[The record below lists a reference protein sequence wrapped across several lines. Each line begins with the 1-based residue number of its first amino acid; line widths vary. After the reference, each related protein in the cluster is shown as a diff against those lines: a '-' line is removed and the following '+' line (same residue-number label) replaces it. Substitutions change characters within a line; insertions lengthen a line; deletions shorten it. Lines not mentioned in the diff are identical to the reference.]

1 MILRSDTPVFT
12 IPDSFVHE
20 LALRAADLAPRK
32 LALHDLATGRGY
44 SFGELRE
51 AVHRAAAGLQA
62 QGFKP
67 GDVFAIACPNGADF
81 VLAYFAVLRL
91 GGIVTTLNP
100 AYTAHEMAHQ
110 LKDSGAAWL
119 LAAAGILPKAMEAAG
134 SAGLREVFVT
144 GSGEDGSGATVFSSL
159 DGEAASLPEGP
170 MEAPPRLAVLPYSSG
185 TTGLPKGVMLTH
197 RNLVSNMVQGAL
209 FGLVADDVVL
219 GVLPLFHIF
228 GMNVVMNT
236 GLATGCSLVLMP
248 KFDLE
253 EFLRAIQTH
262 RITFAFLV
270 PPILLALAKH
280 PMVEQFDLSS
290 LRCIISGAAPLG
302 EGLINEVQAR
312 LPHCQVRQ
320 GYGLT
325 ETSPVVLV
333 APEDGSTPPGSV
345 GRLVAGTEC
354 QIVDPLSGAVLPP
367 GERGE
372 LWLRGPQIMRGYLNQ
387 PEETARVLDADGWFH
402 SGDIAVIDPKGFVSI
417 VDRLKEL
424 IKVKGLQVA
433 PAELEALLVTHPAVA
448 DAAVIPVPD
457 ASAGEIPK
465 AFVVLKAGA
474 KAGVDELME
483 FIAARVAPYKR
494 IRLLDMLDEIPK
506 SPSGKILRRVLV
518 EQERAKASLA

>member
-1 MILRSDTPVFT
+1 MILRSDTPVFA
-12 IPDSFVHE
+12 IPDLCVHE
-20 LALRAADLAPRK
+20 LALRAADLAPHK

-62 QGFKP
+62 RGFKA
-67 GDVFAIACPNGADF
+67 GDVFAIACSNGAEF
-81 VLAYFAVLRL
+81 VLAYFAVLSL
-91 GGIVTTLNP
+91 GGVVTTLNP

-110 LKDSGAAWL
+110 LKDSGATWMLTAR
-119 LAAAGILPKAMEAAG
+119 GILPKALEAAS
-134 SAGLREVFVT
+134 SAGIRDVFVT
-144 GSGEDGSGATVFSSL
+144 GPEADGSSATAFSTL
-159 DGEAASLPEGP
+159 DGDVASLPKRKLDP
-170 MEAPPRLAVLPYSSG
+170 SSQLAVLPYSSG

-209 FGLVADDVVL
+209 FGLEADDVVL

-236 GLATGCSLVLMP
+236 GLATGCSVVLMP
-248 KFDLE
+248 KFDLQ
-253 EFLRAIQTH
+253 EFLGAIQTH
-262 RITFAFLV
+262 HITFAFLV

-280 PMVEQFDLSS
+280 PMVDNFDLSS
-290 LRCIISGAAPLG
+290 LRCIISGAAPLS

-312 LPHCQVRQ
+312 LPHCHVRQ

-333 APEDGSTPPGSV
+333 TPEDGSTPRGSV

-354 QIVDPLSGAVLPP
+354 QVVDPLSGTVLPP
-367 GERGE
+367 GKRGE

-424 IKVKGLQVA
+424 IKVKGMQVA
-433 PAELEALLVTHPAVA
+433 PAELEALLVAHPAVA
-448 DAAVIPVPD
+448 DAAVIPIPD
-457 ASAGEIPK
+457 ASAGEVPK

-483 FIAARVAPYKR
+483 YIAARVAPYKR
-494 IRLLDMLDEIPK
+494 IRLLDLLDEIPK

-518 EQERAKASLA
+518 EQERAKASSA

>member
-1 MILRSDTPVFT
+1 MILRSDTPVFA
-12 IPDSFVHE
+12 IPDASVQK
-20 LALRAADLAPRK
+20 LALHWADLAPRK

-44 SFGELRE
+44 SFGELRK

-62 QGFKP
+62 RGFKP

-110 LKDSGAAWL
+110 LKDSGATWM
-119 LAAAGILPKAMEAAG
+119 LAATGILSKVLEAASSAGIHQ
-134 SAGLREVFVT
+134 VFVT
-144 GSGEDGSGATVFSSL
+144 GPGGDGSDATAFSAL
-159 DGEAASLPEGP
+159 DGDAAALPPGQLDP
-170 MEAPPRLAVLPYSSG
+170 TSQLAVLPYSSG

-209 FGLVADDVVL
+209 FGLEADDVIL

-253 EFLRAIQTH
+253 EFLGAIQAH

-280 PMVEQFDLSS
+280 PAVDRFDLSS

-302 EGLINEVQAR
+302 EGLIHEVQAR
-312 LPHCQVRQ
+312 LPHCHVRQ

-333 APEDGSTPPGSV
+333 SPEDGSTPPGSV

-354 QIVDPLSGAVLPP
+354 QIVDPLSGAVLSL

-372 LWLRGPQIMRGYLNQ
+372 LWLRGPQIMRGYLNR
-387 PEETARVLDADGWFH
+387 PEETAKVLDADGWFH

-424 IKVKGLQVA
+424 IKVKGMQVA
-433 PAELEALLVTHPAVA
+433 PAELEALLITHPAVA
-448 DAAVIPVPD
+448 DAAVIPIPD
-457 ASAGEIPK
+457 ASAGEVPK

-474 KAGVDELME
+474 KASGDELME
-483 FIAARVAPYKR
+483 FVAARVAPYKR
-494 IRLLDMLDEIPK
+494 IRVLDLLDEIPK
-506 SPSGKILRRVLV
+506 SPSGKILRRLLV
-518 EQERAKASLA
+518 EQERAKASPA